1 MNVTLLTFANDDAAG
16 LVGIL
21 FILLLVVVGF
31 LFYFLP
37 TMIAAFRS
45 HHQLAAIIVI
55 NLFFGWT
62 FIGWIICL
70 AWAVSATRS
79 SGK

>member
-1 MNVTLLTFANDDAAG
+1 MNLFTLLTFSNDDAAG

-45 HHQLAAIIVI
+45 HHQLAAIIVV

-62 FIGWIICL
+62 FVGWVICL
-70 AWAVSATRS
+70 AWAVSAIRQR
-79 SGK
+79 